1 MALRGDQG
9 DKPGESSHSG
19 HYDDYTASP
28 AANDGLQ
35 RILCFCLEQYFM
47 LPNNMIL
54 LP

>member
-19 HYDDYTASP
+19 HHDNYTASP
-28 AANDGLQ
+28 ANDGLQ
-35 RILCFCLEQYFM
+35 KILCFCLKQYFM

-54 LP
+54 LL